1 MNASAIVLQS
11 ESPNRNAIIP
21 ASAEGNTKHRLEY
34 FVKWLDDSGQR
45 WINPDLAAY
54 RDYLMSSA
62 RLVPGKAGEMKPSP
76 LSPASAQAHLA
87 TIRGRYTSI
96 LESNTARD
104 DLYRIVAAD
113 TDSAADRKAKVDEL
127 LIRLENATKPSA
139 AKVEV
144 IKSQDRIDADHLRL
158 TKEQADALLEAP
170 RRNAHNT
177 PLQALRDSAMIALM
191 LCTGIREMEL
201 CNLDVKDLRQKTGGE
216 LVLHVRKGKGA
227 KERTIPYGALDWS
240 LLLVERW
247 LQAAGIV
254 DGNGQLIESAYV
266 LEPKPGIRRPDK
278 RNPDHW
284 QKAYPVFRGF
294 YKNGKSIRPGRLT
307 LRAVN
312 QVMDKYPI
320 TIDGARRVVNPHDC
334 RRTYARRLYEAQF
347 DPVRIQQNLGH
358 SDLKTTLHYIGALDM
373 KLRRPPAIY
382 SQPDLSQFA
391 DLL

>member
-1 MNASAIVLQS
+1 MNNLSITLPSA
-11 ESPNRNAIIP
+11 NRSAIIP
-21 ASAEGNTKHRLEY
+21 TNAEGNTKHRLEY

-54 RDYLMSSA
+54 RDYLMSEA
-62 RLVPGKAGEMKPSP
+62 RTVPGKAGEMKPSP

-87 TIRGRYTSI
+87 TIRGRYKAI

-104 DLYRIVAAD
+104 DLYSLAPSDA
-113 TDSAADRKAKVDEL
+113 SAADKKAFVDEL
-127 LIRLENATKPSA
+127 LTRLENATKPSA
-139 AKVEV
+139 AKVEI

-158 TKEQADALLEAP
+158 TKEQADALIEAP
-170 RRNAHNT
+170 RRYAGNT
-177 PLQALRDSAMIALM
+177 PLQTLRDTAMIALM

-201 CNLDVKDLRQKTGGE
+201 CNLDVKDLRQTSGGE
-216 LVLHVRKGKGA
+216 LALHVRRGKGA
-227 KERTIPYGALDWS
+227 KERVIPYGALDWS

-247 LQAAGIV
+247 LEAAGITS
-254 DGNGQLIESAYV
+254 G
-266 LEPKPGIRRPDK
+266 
-278 RNPDHW
+278 
-284 QKAYPVFRGF
+284 PVFRGF
-294 YKNGKSIRPGRLT
+294 YRYGKSIRPGRLT

-312 QVMDKYPI
+312 QVMDRYPI
-320 TIDGARRVVNPHDC
+320 VIDGKRRVVNPHDC

-347 DPVRIQQNLGH
+347 DPVKIQQNLGH

-391 DLL
+391 DLLTA